1 MMNGISTSAPASIA
15 AWSHQPL
22 NERQPTEIELRARLR
37 ASEARFR
44 DLLEMTSDWFWEQ
57 DAQFRFTCFSTDLAQ
72 GYFFGSPA
80 PAEDFVTELI
90 RQGSSNLRE
99 TVQLTEA

>member
-1 MMNGISTSAPASIA
+1 MMNGIHISAPASVA
-15 AWSHQPL
+15 AWPHQPL
-22 NERQPTEIELRARLR
+22 NECQPTEIELRARLR

-72 GYFFGSPA
+72 GYFFGCPA